1 MQAIADTLK
10 DMFPEISAKPSDE
23 RERLQRTCDAM
34 NDYPGKLT
42 MIDCPE
48 CKNRGYI
55 YHVRES
61 DFFGDKYFSI
71 AQKNCKCMVQRTAL
85 ARIRKSGLGETL
97 DQCTFDTFQADSMW
111 QTKVK
116 QKAQEFVRNPK
127 GFFYIGGQTGC
138 GKTHICT
145 AMVGELMKMGK
156 DAVYM
161 LWPDMAVKLKS
172 LVMDSDAY
180 AKEMKS
186 LKEVDVLYIDD
197 FFKPIGGNRPSDAD
211 IRLAY
216 EIINARY
223 NRRKITIISSERH
236 ISEITE
242 IDEAIGGRIYEY
254 AKGYT
259 VNIARDTARNYRLK
273 GMSTI

>member
-1 MQAIADTLK
+1 MKRRLIEKASAIADDPSTPNASRKPLR
-10 DMFPEISAKPSDE
+10 PSDAD
-23 RERLQRTCDAM
+23 LLD
-34 NDYPGKLT
+34 
-42 MIDCPE
+42 
-48 CKNRGYI
+48 
-55 YHVRES
+55 
-61 DFFGDKYFSI
+61 GD
-71 AQKNCKCMVQRTAL
+71 
-85 ARIRKSGLGETL
+85 
-97 DQCTFDTFQADSMW
+97 D
-111 QTKVK
+111 
-116 QKAQEFVRNPK
+116 
-127 GFFYIGGQTGC
+127 
-138 GKTHICT
+138 
-145 AMVGELMKMGK
+145 
-156 DAVYM
+156 DAVGGK
-161 LWPDMAVKLKS
+161 AT
-172 LVMDSDAY
+172 

-236 ISEITE
+236 ISEIAE